1 MDMEILSFD
10 CKVNI
15 YFDCGVLDRVLNL
28 EPLNSLNKVYLLFTI
43 LIIGFVIV
51 VKVLFSFD

>member
-1 MDMEILSFD
+1 MGILSFD

-15 YFDCGVLDRVLNL
+15 YFDCGILDRVLNS

-43 LIIGFVIV
+43 VIINFFIE
-51 VKVLFSFD
+51 VKV